1 MMSKSSKNSGDSPA
15 ATTEPD
21 VSNLGRDTSN
31 LDRLALENAEVA
43 AALGIIV
50 SAFVDLGFGASAA
63 HHALSAANRNHSWK
77 TLADDFLRDAA

>member
-1 MMSKSSKNSGDSPA
+1 MKSTSSRNIEVDPSAPLA
-15 ATTEPD
+15 
-21 VSNLGRDTSN
+21 LDTPELDHDTPN
-31 LDRLALENAEVA
+31 FDRLALENAEIT

>member
-1 MMSKSSKNSGDSPA
+1 MKSTSLKYSHGDPA
-15 ATTEPD
+15 ALAQLG
-21 VSNLGRDTSN
+21 VSNLGDDTSN
-31 LDRLALENAEVA
+31 LDRLALENAEVV

-63 HHALSAANRNHSWK
+63 HHVLSAANRNQTWK

>member
-1 MMSKSSKNSGDSPA
+1 MKSTSSKDSNGDPCAPA
-15 ATTEPD
+15 RLDA
-21 VSNLGRDTSN
+21 SNVDQAPSN

-43 AALGIIV
+43 AAIGIIV

-63 HHALSAANRNHSWK
+63 HHALSAANRNHSWR